1 MTEQISLVQS
11 PAADRSAIGHPT
23 VPRPRSPWTTLTDLL
38 MPTIQATGH
47 TTRQTIA
54 MQRCLRMLNAVTR
67 LEQRGVPVTGLAD
80 LSLPPAETADP
91 FSGQPLCIKKLGE
104 HWVIYS
110 VGPDANDDGGQLAAD
125 GQPVRGTDL
134 GLGPVPA
141 LPALK

>member
-1 MTEQISLVQS
+1 MPRPVS
-11 PAADRSAIGHPT
+11 IGHPT

-38 MPTIQATGH
+38 VPSIQATGH
-47 TTRQTIA
+47 ATRQTIA

-91 FSGQPLCIKKLGE
+91 FSGQSLCFKKVRKN
-104 HWVIYS
+104 WVIYS

-134 GLGPVPA
+134 GLGPVP
-141 LPALK
+141 PCPRSSRRV